1 MSSSSSSWKRSSRP
15 CRRGRELAVFVGV
28 LRLVLQIPGARSLK
42 ERRKVVKGFKDR
54 VRARLPV
61 SGAEVGDVERYQVA
75 TLGVVIVARESA
87 RCREVLSR
95 ATSMASSLSGA
106 LLADVA
112 SEILPFG
119 AGGKGLRGGIEHAL
133 DDAIALGGPEEQAHP
148 DDFEGDYGELDERGT
163 TGRGR

>member
-1 MSSSSSSWKRSSRP
+1 
-15 CRRGRELAVFVGV
+15 VFVGV

-42 ERRKVVKGFKDR
+42 ERRKVVKSFKDR

-61 SGAEVGDVERYQVA
+61 SVAEVGDVERYQVA
-75 TLGVVIVARESA
+75 TLAVAIVSRDSA

-95 ATSMASSLSGA
+95 ATSMASALSGA

-119 AGGKGLRGGIEHAL
+119 IGGSGLRGGIEHAL
-133 DDAIALGGPEEQAHP
+133 GDEIALGGEPDSVHP
-148 DDFEGDYGELDERGT
+148 DDFEADYGELDERGT
-163 TGRGR
+163 TGRTR